1 MRVREG
7 FSEGVRVREGLG
19 EVRKGLGEGVR
30 VRKGLGEG
38 EGESEGRVREELGAG
53 LQ

>member
-1 MRVREG
+1 MR
-7 FSEGVRVREGLG
+7 
-19 EVRKGLGEGVR
+19 VRKGLGEGVR

-38 EGESEGRVREELGAG
+38 EGESEGGMREELSAG